1 MALIIGVSK
10 KIFKIAG
17 MFNMVCCFFTG
28 LSLLLLN
35 NNAFNNNVNVATLE
49 RAFPLLARTAP
60 WALVQKLP
68 SP

>member
-28 LSLLLLN
+28 LLLLLLN
-35 NNAFNNNVNVATLE
+35 NNAFSNNVHVAMFE
-49 RAFPLLARTAP
+49 RAFPLLA
-60 WALVQKLP
+60 
-68 SP
+68 